1 MNDTEINKYLE
12 SRSKN
17 FTLKDIEHFV
27 DTMLNSKKDYLFGIF
42 DVSKSKHIGNIKI
55 GSISDVHKRADV
67 GLIIGEKLFWGKGIA
82 TEAIGLVTKFAFEK
96 LELNKLYAGMYSTNV
111 GSYKAFIKAGYEKV
125 AQLRNHAC
133 FEGSFVDSI
142 MVDITKQEYY
152 KNK

>member
-1 MNDTEINKYLE
+1 MKIIGQQIFIEELRLDHVSNDYLGWMNDTEINKYLE

-27 DTMLNSKKDYLFGIF
+27 DTMLNSKMDYLFGIF
-42 DVSKSKHIGNIKI
+42 E
-55 GSISDVHKRADV
+55 
-67 GLIIGEKLFWGKGIA
+67 EKLFWGKGIA